1 MQFKSYSDLY
11 ALVKALAGVDSF
23 AATEDTKVLANA
35 NRRLYQAYAASP
47 MWPRYVMAEEAR
59 PANDGLIAYEYDDV
73 AGVAS
78 VSSAARSG
86 TTVTVVCAAAVTFV
100 GGMRVT
106 ISGLSGTV
114 NPNGT
119 YKVASVSTTT
129 LDNDTFSYDLTTTNA
144 ASETYTGTG
153 VVTPVAVADISD
165 FIRVWNGAPF
175 SRAGAADI
183 NFTTDVSGARLSG
196 DHSGLG
202 GYYVAYKK
210 QWDGPYTTASST
222 IPLEFFYYAAHAT
235 YADFLRM
242 DGQVDKAMA
251 EEQVAETYLAL
262 EMQKAA
268 HASNNNRIYSRI
280 TTHLSTQG
288 RW

>member
-1 MQFKSYSDLY
+1 LIAGLGEVLLQGDAGAGGNELAAFTVTS
-11 ALVKALAGVDSF
+11 AALADL
-23 AATEDTKVLANA
+23 EKV
-35 NRRLYQAYAASP
+35 YAVGA
-47 MWPRYVMAEEAR
+47 
-59 PANDGLIAYEYDDV
+59 I
-73 AGVAS
+73 
-78 VSSAARSG
+78 
-86 TTVTVVCAAAVTFV
+86 AVT
-100 GGMRVT
+100 
-106 ISGLSGTV
+106 GTDID
-114 NPNGT
+114 
-119 YKVASVSTTT
+119 
-129 LDNDTFSYDLTTTNA
+129 LNDS
-144 ASETYTGTG
+144 TYTSGD
-153 VVTPVAVADISD
+153 DIT
-165 FIRVWNGAPF
+165 
-175 SRAGAADI
+175 
-183 NFTTDVSGARLSG
+183 FTTDVNGAHLTG
-196 DHSGLG
+196 DHSGLE

>member
-23 AATEDTKVLANA
+23 ASTEDTKILANA

-47 MWPRYVMAEEAR
+47 MWPRYVVGSQAR
-59 PANDGLIAYEYDDV
+59 PANDGLIAYEYNDV

-78 VSSAARSG
+78 VASATRSSA
-86 TTVTVVCAAAVTFV
+86 TVTIVCSAAVTFV
-100 GGMRVT
+100 GGMEVT

-114 NPNGT
+114 SPNGT
-119 YKVASVSTTT
+119 YKVAAVTTT
-129 LDNDTFSYDLTTTNA
+129 TVTDDTFSYDLDTTNT

-183 NFTTDVSGARLSG
+183 NFTTDVDGARLAG
-196 DHSGLG
+196 DHSGLE

-210 QWDGPYTTASST
+210 QWDGPYTTASTT

-268 HASNNNRIYSRI
+268 HAKNNNRIYSRI

>member
-23 AATEDTKVLANA
+23 ASAEDAKILANA

-47 MWPRYVMAEEAR
+47 MWPRYVVASQAR

-78 VSSAARSG
+78 VASATRNGS
-86 TTVTVVCAAAVTFV
+86 TVTVVCAAAVTFV
-100 GGMRVT
+100 GGMEVT
-106 ISGLSGTV
+106 VSGLTGSV
-114 NPNGT
+114 SPNGT
-119 YKVASVSTTT
+119 YKVAAVTTTT
-129 LDNDTFSYDLTTTNA
+129 LENDTFSYDITTTNTA
-144 ASETYTGTG
+144 TETYTGTG

-165 FIRVWNGAPF
+165 FIRIWNGAPF
-175 SRAGAADI
+175 SRAGAGDM
-183 NFTTDVSGARLSG
+183 NFTTDVDGAHLVG

-210 QWDGPYTTASST
+210 QWDGPYTTASTT

-268 HASNNNRIYSRI
+268 HAKNNNRIYSRI